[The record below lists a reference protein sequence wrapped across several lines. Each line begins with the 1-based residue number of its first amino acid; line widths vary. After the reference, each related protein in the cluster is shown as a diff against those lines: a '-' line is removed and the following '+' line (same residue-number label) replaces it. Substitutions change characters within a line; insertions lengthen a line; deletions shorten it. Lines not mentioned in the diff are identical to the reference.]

1 MDASAKAV
9 AVTER
14 CFALEVGRLI
24 RDSSR
29 TMWIITAL
37 FVASL
42 FLAHVAIGMPQALRM
57 HISEMRRLT
66 PFGHVLFLLVI
77 AGALCFARRAQ
88 RERHDLSAVFG
99 VFIALSIFVAW
110 LTPTLS
116 HAHDFFASAPFVL
129 LYIYIPLM
137 LLHGGHFLVASL
149 ILVVPP
155 ICDLL
160 LWLAVG
166 GSSGEIQ
173 KTNALLLLGLLNFVY
188 YKVLPSTDPLLH
200 PPYLEG
206 RKPRSTKLQE
216 ISDKI

>member
-1 MDASAKAV
+1 
-9 AVTER
+9 
-14 CFALEVGRLI
+14 
-24 RDSSR
+24 
-29 TMWIITAL
+29 MWIITAL

-42 FLAHVAIGMPQALRM
+42 VLAHLAIGTPQALRM
-57 HISEMRRLT
+57 HISEMRPLT
-66 PFGHVLFLLVI
+66 LFAHLLFLLVI
-77 AGALCFARRAQ
+77 AGALCFARRAR
-88 RERHDLSAVFG
+88 RERHDLSAVIG
-99 VFIALSIFVAW
+99 VLIALSILAAW
-110 LTPTLS
+110 VTPTVS

-129 LYIYIPLM
+129 LFIYVPLM
-137 LLHGGHFLVASL
+137 LLHGGHFLAASL

-173 KTNALLLLGLLNFVY
+173 KTNALILLGLLNFLY

-206 RKPRSTKLQE
+206 RRVKANLLQQRAPRRGR
-216 ISDKI
+216 